1 MGDIFSLGLVA
12 MLLVPQNIHG
22 EFGVGSRLTSDG
34 AREAFFLLRIIVLW
48 GYLKLHHLQKL
59 LMLELVPVQDTLL
72 LVAPG
77 TVITG
82 KELTGFLLGLQIQ
95 CSCVSVHVLATK

>member
-1 MGDIFSLGLVA
+1 M
-12 MLLVPQNIHG
+12 
-22 EFGVGSRLTSDG
+22 GSRLTSDG

-59 LMLELVPVQDTLL
+59 LMLELVPVQDFSHHPQRVLQETLL
-72 LVAPG
+72 LMAPG